1 MLSTPTVLR
10 FIDPFLTGRFNK
22 LKRFS
27 TRRSIFYPFL
37 QGLTGC
43 HVKHKNNNTKIS

>member
-10 FIDPFLTGRFNK
+10 FIDPFLTGRFNR

-43 HVKHKNNNTKIS
+43 HVEHKNNNTKIS